1 MNCWEMF
8 VRQTNPAH
16 QRAPGKHGAHR
27 KSAGSTHTF
36 AARVAI
42 LCGLAAL
49 VSACVFDGAS
59 SSFLGSRTTWFSFL
73 SGSDFRQAC
82 LNGGP
87 DRTRLVYNAD
97 FNRQARA
104 YDIVVQPAG
113 SAEME
118 HWVDRGVTFGPG
130 GNLLLDPIGTR
141 ASRVLL
147 NSLEVD
153 ELESALVQSGVFEPP
168 PQGLRLDS
176 RRVYWLVSGCRD
188 GEFFLTAFRAPS
200 AAFDAVTF
208 DEVVFGHDI
217 TGVPVRSP
225 SLGVAD
231 TSSLTC
237 RSGDRDPTGT
247 GSVCFLVTVGSDGLQ
262 GL

>member
-1 MNCWEMF
+1 M
-8 VRQTNPAH
+8 RQTNQDH
-16 QRAPGKHGAHR
+16 QRAPSKRGGSR
-27 KSAGSTHTF
+27 KSAGATR
-36 AARVAI
+36 AIAVRVAI
-42 LCGLAAL
+42 LCGLAGL

-59 SSFLGSRTTWFSFL
+59 PSFLGSRTTWFSFL

-82 LNGGP
+82 LDGGP

-104 YDIVVQPAG
+104 YDIVIQPAG

-130 GNLLLDPIGTR
+130 GNLLLDPVGTR

-147 NSLEVD
+147 TSLEVD
-153 ELESALVQSGVFEPP
+153 ELESALVASGVFEPP
-168 PQGLRLDS
+168 PVGLRLDS

-188 GEFFLTAFRAPS
+188 GGFFLTAFRAPS

-208 DEVVFGHDI
+208 DQVIFDHDI
-217 TGVPVRSP
+217 TGVPVRPFSP
-225 SLGVAD
+225 GDASP
-231 TSSLTC
+231 SSLTC
-237 RSGDRDPTGT
+237 RDGNRDPARNE
-247 GSVCFLVTVGSDGLQ
+247 SVCFLVTVGSSGLR
-262 GL
+262 GF